1 MFVSLFWNCCAF
13 CLADY
18 IFFHC
23 YNHHSP
29 QFNHRHC
36 PVLWIKLVPFQAPQA
51 STIFLSISHFKS
63 TFIVLYWLLITQKT
77 YGKMEKIYKQKLKEL
92 NVFLTS
98 RRGCACIFLQDAN
111 TSLRVLDY
119 LTWTYARPLKSTCWI
134 GDFADLVWAP
144 TALSSA
150 IAIDHG
156 ERHSGSW
163 LT

>member
-1 MFVSLFWNCCAF
+1 MFVSLFWNCCDF

-36 PVLWIKLVPFQAPQA
+36 PVLWIKLVPFPAPQA

-134 GDFADLVWAP
+134 RCYRP
-144 TALSSA
+144 CLSPNCTLLSYS
-150 IAIDHG
+150 HWPW
-156 ERHSGSW
+156 RK
-163 LT
+163 T